1 MDYYNDKIGVSYNEL
16 TSVMRI
22 GTLRSLLVRGRVH
35 RLNRGGGLNNQVFI
49 DYSTLPEVYREKF
62 EERFGNPVE
71 VLEQRKKEEAV
82 TLDSN
87 AKVFYSEYRYE
98 KAGEM
103 VSLPESLQ
111 KEYTLNASVIK
122 MLEATFQKRKAM
134 RKSLGGATKHVF
146 ETIVAESEALRDLC
160 GHTLPVNAVRLR
172 EKMNAFRSEGF
183 IALLS
188 GKVGNSNT
196 LKISKE
202 VGDYIIALKRSRVP
216 IYTDTQLFEVFNLE
230 APIRGWKPLQSIRSL
245 TTYLDRPDV
254 RPLWYDA
261 AYGELKAHQLFSR
274 KNRTLLPS
282 MRDSLWY
289 SDGTK
294 LNLYYKDFDEK
305 GKLLIKTIDVYE
317 VMDAYSEVLLG
328 YHIGEENY
336 ETQYHAFR
344 MAIQTAGHKPYELV
358 TDNQGGHK
366 KLDTAGFLRKIC
378 RVYRP
383 TAPYSGQS
391 KSIESV
397 FGRFQSQ
404 HLHKLFAFTG
414 QNITTKKE
422 NSRPNLEFVEAN
434 KDKLY
439 TLQELKVAYA
449 AARKEWN
456 ESAHPAMGI
465 SRMEMYQKSVNPET
479 VTVNALD
486 MVEMF
491 WIQSDK
497 PHTFT
502 SSGLEITINKH
513 THAYEVYASAGV
525 PDRDWRRKNVGRK
538 FVVRYDPYCLTSIRL
553 YCIEANGDLR
563 FDRIAEPYMVV
574 HRNIQEQEAG
584 DMAFIHKN
592 IWENTEDRIA
602 RQVAARAIEQQHGVN
617 PEKHGLSRPK
627 MRGVKKEVEE
637 EINKRLKKYARVPE
651 EVDVGKMVKLISS
664 STFDKVQEFD
674 EQAIISQ
681 F

>member
-1 MDYYNDKIGVSYNEL
+1 MDYYNEKVGVSYNEL
-16 TSVMRI
+16 TSVLKRN
-22 GTLRSLLVRGRVH
+22 TLDSLLKRGRIH
-35 RLNRGGGLNNQVFI
+35 RLNRGGGLNNQALI
-49 DYSTLPEVYREKF
+49 DYYTIPAIYREAF
-62 EERFGNPVE
+62 EKQFGNPQE
-71 VLEQRKKEEAV
+71 ILAQRKKEEAIL
-82 TLDSN
+82 LDPA

-98 KAGEM
+98 KAGET
-103 VSLPESLQ
+103 VSLSESLQ

-122 MLEATFQKRKAM
+122 LLETTFQKRKAM
-134 RKSLGGATKHVF
+134 RKSLGGTTKHVF
-146 ETIVAESEALRDLC
+146 ETIAAECEDLRDLC
-160 GHTLPVNAVRLR
+160 GHTLPINPVRLR
-172 EKMNAFRSEGF
+172 EKMNAFRNEGF

-202 VGDYIIALKRSRVP
+202 VGDCIIALKRSRVP
-216 IYTDTQLFEVFNLE
+216 VYTDAQLFEVFNLE
-230 APIRGWKPLQSIRSL
+230 APLRGWKPLQSIRSL
-245 TTYLDRPDV
+245 TTYLNRADI
-254 RPLWYDA
+254 RPLWLDA
-261 AYGELKAHQLFSR
+261 VYGELKAHQLLSR

-294 LNLYYKDFDEK
+294 LNLYYKDFDET
-305 GKLLIKTIDVYE
+305 GRLVIKTTDVYE

-328 YHIGEENY
+328 YHIGVEDH

-366 KLDTAGFLRKIC
+366 KLDTAGLLRKIC

-404 HLHKLFAFTG
+404 HLHKFFAFTG
-414 QNITTKKE
+414 QNIIAKKD

-439 TLQELKVAYA
+439 TLQELKAAYA

-456 ESAHPAMGI
+456 EAAHPATGV
-465 SRMEMYQKSVNPET
+465 SRMEMYKSSVNPEAAA
-479 VTVNALD
+479 VNALD
-486 MVEMF
+486 MVEIF

-502 SSGLEITINKH
+502 SSGLEITINKY

-525 PDRDWRRKNVGRK
+525 PDREWRRKNIGRR
-538 FVVRYDPYCLTSIRL
+538 FIVRYDPYCLTSIRL
-553 YCIEANGDLR
+553 YRMEANGDLR

-584 DMAFIHKN
+584 DMLSIRKN
-592 IWENTEDRIA
+592 VEENNEDRIV
-602 RQVAARAIEQQHGVN
+602 RQVAARIIEQKHGVS
-617 PEKHGLSRPK
+617 PEQHGLSRPK
-627 MRGVKKEVEE
+627 MRGAKKESEE
-637 EINKRLKKYARVPE
+637 EINRRLKKYSRPPE
-651 EVDVGKMVKLISS
+651 EVDVGKAAKLISLT
-664 STFDKVQEFD
+664 TFDEVEEYD
-674 EQAIISQ
+674 ERKSLIK